1 MSKYDKILHASRPES
16 KHPKMS
22 IHDRAAQFMP
32 FAALTGYDDQIQDA
46 ARLTEK
52 KRELSEDEK
61 AQINENLNTLKNWI
75 YTRPIIKGYR
85 FIKDDKKDGG
95 RYETFEGVLQH
106 FDELNQLLVLK
117 DGTKIQFSDLVE
129 VEIKN
134 E

>member
-1 MSKYDKILHASRPES
+1 MNKYDKIIHASRPES

-46 ARLTEK
+46 ARLTDQ

-61 AQINENLNTLKNWI
+61 AQVNENLNILKNLV

-85 FIKDDKKDGG
+85 FIKDNKKEGG
-95 RYETFEGVLQH
+95 HYETFEGVLQR

-117 DGTKIQFSDLVE
+117 DGTRIKFSDLVE
-129 VEIKN
+129 VELKN